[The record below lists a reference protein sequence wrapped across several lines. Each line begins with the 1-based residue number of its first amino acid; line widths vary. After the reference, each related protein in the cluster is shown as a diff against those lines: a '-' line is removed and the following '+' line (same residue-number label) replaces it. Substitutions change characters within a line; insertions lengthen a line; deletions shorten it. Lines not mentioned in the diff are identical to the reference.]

1 MPFNYLKNSC
11 QHLKVYVF
19 TCFRPYYRTLH
30 TLFCS
35 NQNLSLHKQRTIETI
50 TSIVL
55 LFYLYYIAIR
65 GTLNSSRRKSKL
77 FANKIK
83 ILREQLYNF
92 SFIPSKQY
100 AVDRGLDGFSE
111 VFLQYDL
118 NVASEKYL
126 LLLVYYL
133 RA

>member
-1 MPFNYLKNSC
+1 MCL
-11 QHLKVYVF
+11 LVF
-19 TCFRPYYRTLH
+19 DLIIELNTLS
-30 TLFCS
+30 LVLIK
-35 NQNLSLHKQRTIETI
+35 NLSLHKQKNDRNHNFYRSFILPLRHCNKRHSKFFAKKIE
-50 TSIVL
+50 
-55 LFYLYYIAIR
+55 
-65 GTLNSSRRKSKL
+65 N
-77 FANKIK
+77 
-83 ILREQLYNF
+83 LREQLYNF

>member
-1 MPFNYLKNSC
+1 MCL
-11 QHLKVYVF
+11 LVF
-19 TCFRPYYRTLH
+19 DLIIELNTLS
-30 TLFCS
+30 LVLIK
-35 NQNLSLHKQRTIETI
+35 NLSLHKQKNDRNHNFYRSFILP
-50 TSIVL
+50 L
-55 LFYLYYIAIR
+55 LHCNKR
-65 GTLNSSRRKSKL
+65 HSKL
-77 FANKIK
+77 FAKKIEN
-83 ILREQLYNF
+83 LREQLYNF

>member
-1 MPFNYLKNSC
+1 MCL
-11 QHLKVYVF
+11 LVF
-19 TCFRPYYRTLH
+19 DLIIELNTHSLV
-30 TLFCS
+30 LIK
-35 NQNLSLHKQRTIETI
+35 NLSLHKQRTIETI

>member
-1 MPFNYLKNSC
+1 MCL
-11 QHLKVYVF
+11 LVF
-19 TCFRPYYRTLH
+19 DLIIELNTHSLVLIKTSPYI
-30 TLFCS
+30 
-35 NQNLSLHKQRTIETI
+35 NKRTIETI

-77 FANKIK
+77 FAKKIEN
-83 ILREQLYNF
+83 LREQLYNF